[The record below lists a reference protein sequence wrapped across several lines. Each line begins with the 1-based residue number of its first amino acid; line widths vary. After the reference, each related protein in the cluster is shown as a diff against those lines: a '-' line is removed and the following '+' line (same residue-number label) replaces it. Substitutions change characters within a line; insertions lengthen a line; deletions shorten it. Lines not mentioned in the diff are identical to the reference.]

1 MSTIINAR
9 SPYYEKIDTSSIVT
23 GTVEFDL
30 FIYDGILTT
39 NKPASPQYTI
49 TKDIT
54 ASDTFAFIEPSELIR
69 DYLQTEYF
77 SEAIDAVWVEIEFSL
92 YETGNP
98 IPINSGSFQRLA
110 FDGFGYFGEGAQ
122 PRTSTDPTNDSF
134 TPMVLQSNTNV
145 YFVRGREIRIPIFS
159 EPNPTITTTIG
170 AGVWNDVD
178 VYWQNVEP
186 TWNSTGT
193 AQNITDS
200 NDSNDKIQYLIIQSD
215 FVIDGDTIT
224 VTSTTGNPQTTVITL
239 REYCEP
245 KFEPI
250 RVIYYNKFGA
260 LQDIWTSKKSVLN
273 LNVTD
278 EQYNTNVMDF
288 SNDPTYSIYKHSQKR
303 FNVKANQSITVNTD
317 FVVGDLNDPI
327 EQMLMSDQIWIETPN
342 ETIPVI
348 VKTKSQTRKTSVNDK
363 LIQYT
368 FQFDYA
374 FDTIQNIR

>member
-9 SPYYEKIDTSSIVT
+9 SPYYEKIDTTSVPNGS
-23 GTVEFDL
+23 VEFNL
-30 FIYDGILTT
+30 YIYSGVFTT
-39 NKPASPQYTI
+39 DKPASPQYTI
-49 TKDIT
+49 TKDIGSSQT
-54 ASDTFAFIEPSELIR
+54 YTFIEPTELIR
-69 DYLQTEYF
+69 DYLYTEYF
-77 SEAIDAVWVEIEFSL
+77 DEAVDAVWVELDFTLYTNAGTPTGTGSL
-92 YETGNP
+92 DY
-98 IPINSGSFQRLA
+98 LA
-110 FDGFGYFGEGAQ
+110 FDGFGYFNEGAQ
-122 PRTSTDPTNDSF
+122 PRTSTNPFDDSY
-134 TPMVLQSNTNV
+134 TPMVLQSNTTV

-178 VYWQNVEP
+178 VFWELVDP
-186 TWNSTGT
+186 TWDSTGT
-193 AQNITDS
+193 TQNITDS

-224 VTSTTGNPQTTVITL
+224 IESTTGGQQTTVITL

-245 KFEPI
+245 KYDPI
-250 RVIYYNKFGA
+250 RVIFYNKFGA
-260 LQDIWTSKKSVLN
+260 LQSVWTSKKSVLN
-273 LNVTD
+273 TNVTD

-317 FVVGDLNDPI
+317 FVVEDLNDPI
-327 EQMLMSDQIWIETPN
+327 EQMLMSDQIWIETPT

-348 VKTKSQTRKTSVNDK
+348 IKTKSQTRKTSVNDR